1 MRCVVQVCVHM
12 FMVVCVTLALF
23 PGSPS
28 LDKKYTFFV
37 RARGE
42 PGNEASVT
50 VCVFLPQIKL
60 QQLQQQCEP
69 VSLPDAT
76 CRYGSCLQHHA
87 STSIIVKDPGI
98 RVCVCVGVCE
108 ERGREGGKCRCIWGR
123 IYAWVEQWV
132 GR

>member
-1 MRCVVQVCVHM
+1 
-12 FMVVCVTLALF
+12 MVVCVTLALF

-98 RVCVCVGVCE
+98 HVYVGVCE
-108 ERGREGGKCRCIWGR
+108 ERGREGGKCRCIWG
-123 IYAWVEQWV
+123 
-132 GR
+132 